1 MAIMIPRI
9 CGRFA
14 LAQLD
19 VFHMTWGNPEIWRD
33 VWMFPK
39 KPLLGVKTGQFPEI
53 ERAIIEAEMLGFRAM
68 I

>member
-1 MAIMIPRI
+1 M
-9 CGRFA
+9 
-14 LAQLD
+14 AQLD
-19 VFHMTWGNPEIWRD
+19 VFHMTGGNPEIWRD

-53 ERAIIEAEMLGFRAM
+53 ERAIIEAEMLGFRAV